1 MNKLFYALF
10 IISITVSCGEDSK
23 TKKQIAPEKE
33 ENLVEMKDGMYIEWY
48 PGKKQ
53 VKFKGP
59 QDENKKRHGIWK
71 FYSETGNELSYTVYE
86 HGLKTG
92 HTIVKYPNGTIHY
105 TGEYRDDKAVGVW
118 KIYDPNGKL
127 KSEVNKGQ

>member
-1 MNKLFYALF
+1 MNKLFYTLF
-10 IISITVSCGEDSK
+10 IIFITISCGEESK
-23 TKKQIAPEKE
+23 SKKLTAPEKE

-92 HTIVKYPNGTIHY
+92 HTIVKYPNGVIHY

-127 KSEVNKGQ
+127 KSEVNKGE

>member
-1 MNKLFYALF
+1 MNKIICLF
-10 IISITVSCGEDSK
+10 ILAFLTFACGEEEK
-23 TKKQIAPEKE
+23 PKKKVAPEKE
-33 ENLVEMKDGMYIEWY
+33 ENLVEMKNGMYTEWY

-53 VKFKGP
+53 IKFKGP

-86 HGLKTG
+86 HGLKSG
-92 HTIVKYPNGTIHY
+92 YTIVKYPNGVIHY
-105 TGEYRDDKAVGVW
+105 TGEYRNDKAVGIW

-127 KSEVNKGQ
+127 KSEVNKGE

>member
-1 MNKLFYALF
+1 MAFF
-10 IISITVSCGEDSK
+10 TVACGEEAK
-23 TKKQIAPEKE
+23 TKKKVAPENE
-33 ENLVEMKDGMYIEWY
+33 ENLVEMKNGMYTEWY

-53 VKFKGP
+53 IKFKGP

-86 HGLKTG
+86 HGLKSG
-92 HTIVKYPNGTIHY
+92 YTIVKYPNGVIHY
-105 TGEYRDDKAVGVW
+105 TGEYQNDKAVGVW

-127 KSEVNKGQ
+127 KSEVNKGE

>member
-1 MNKLFYALF
+1 MKKILLTFLL
-10 IISITVSCGEDSK
+10 ICLTVACGEEEKSEK
-23 TKKQIAPEKE
+23 EVAPVKE
-33 ENLVEMKDGMYIEWY
+33 ENLVEMKNGMYIEWY

-53 VKFKGP
+53 IKFKGP
-59 QDENKKRHGIWK
+59 QDLNKKRHGIWK

-92 HTIVKYPNGTIHY
+92 YTIVKYPNGSIHY
-105 TGEYRDDKAVGVW
+105 TGEYKDDKAVGIW

-127 KSEVNKGQ
+127 KSEVNKGE

>member
-1 MNKLFYALF
+1 MNKIIYIFFFALLTF
-10 IISITVSCGEDSK
+10 ACGEEAK
-23 TKKQIAPEKE
+23 TKKKVAPEKE
-33 ENLVEMKDGMYIEWY
+33 ENLVEMKNGMYTEWY

-53 VKFKGP
+53 IKFKGP

-86 HGLKTG
+86 HGLKSG
-92 HTIVKYPNGTIHY
+92 YTIVKYPNGVIHY
-105 TGEYRDDKAVGVW
+105 TGEYRNDKAVGVW

-127 KSEVNKGQ
+127 KSEVNKGE

>member
-10 IISITVSCGEDSK
+10 IITITVSCGEDSK

-127 KSEVNKGQ
+127 KSEVNKGE

>member
-127 KSEVNKGQ
+127 KSEVNKGE

>member
-10 IISITVSCGEDSK
+10 IITITVSCGEDSK

-71 FYSETGNELSYTVYE
+71 FYSETGNELSYTIYE

-127 KSEVNKGQ
+127 KSEVNKGE

>member
-1 MNKLFYALF
+1 MNKLFYTIF
-10 IISITVSCGEDSK
+10 IISITLSCRENSKPEEQVSAE
-23 TKKQIAPEKE
+23 KK
-33 ENLVEMKDGMYIEWY
+33 ENLVEIKDGMYTEWY

-71 FYSETGNELSYTVYE
+71 FYSETGNELSFTVYE

-92 HTIVKYPNGTIHY
+92 HTIVKYPNGAIHY
-105 TGEYRDDKAVGVW
+105 TGEYRDNKAVGVW

-127 KSEVNKGQ
+127 TSEVNKGE

>member
-127 KSEVNKGQ
+127 KSKVNKGQ

>member
-1 MNKLFYALF
+1 MNKIIYIF
-10 IISITVSCGEDSK
+10 ILVLLTFACGEETK
-23 TKKQIAPEKE
+23 TKKKVAPEKE
-33 ENLVEMKDGMYIEWY
+33 ENLVEMKNGMYTEWY

-53 VKFKGP
+53 IKFKGP

-86 HGLKTG
+86 HGLKSG
-92 HTIVKYPNGTIHY
+92 HTIVKYPNGVIHY
-105 TGEYRDDKAVGVW
+105 TGEYRNDKAVGVW

-127 KSEVNKGQ
+127 KSEVNKGE